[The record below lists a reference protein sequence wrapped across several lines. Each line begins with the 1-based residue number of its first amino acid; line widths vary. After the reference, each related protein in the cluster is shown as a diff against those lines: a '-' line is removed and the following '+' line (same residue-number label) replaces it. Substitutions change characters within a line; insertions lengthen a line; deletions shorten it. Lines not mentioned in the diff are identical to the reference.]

1 MEGKNALGSKKK
13 QKTKVP
19 IHLYESD
26 FEVNQSQTLF

>member
-13 QKTKVP
+13 KKKVP